1 MSLKPVTIIGVGK
14 CLPDRIITND
24 ELSQIVETNDEW
36 ISSRTGFKQR
46 RVISGSE
53 SVSSLAI
60 GAAKDALEFAGM
72 TGEDVDLIVCASS
85 TPDYMFP
92 STACEVQAAIGS
104 KAPAFNVIAA
114 CSGLVYGI
122 SIANSFI
129 SAGTYKRVLV
139 IGAEAHSRYIDWQ
152 DRNTCVLFGDGAG
165 AILMSES
172 DGENDVLSVELAADG
187 KKALE
192 LTLPSG
198 KTSCPLVELE
208 QKDESDYIWMNG
220 KEIYKF
226 AVVTVPKT
234 IKSAIE
240 KAGLEIEDLT
250 YLVPHHANMR
260 IISAVQD
267 RLKLK
272 DEQIIVSLENY
283 ANTSTASTPIA
294 LSEAMEAGKLKRG
307 DVIALCGFGGGLTW
321 GTAIIRWNAEDKRK
335 TDGLESLKK

>member
-14 CLPDRIITND
+14 CLPEKVITND
-24 ELSQIVETNDEW
+24 DLSTIVDTNDEW
-36 ISSRTGFKQR
+36 ISTRTGFKQR

-60 GAAKDALEFAGM
+60 GAAKDALEFAGI
-72 TGEDVDLIVCASS
+72 TGEDIDLIVCASS

-104 KAPAFNVIAA
+104 KAPAFNLVAA

-122 SIANSFI
+122 SVANSFI
-129 SAGTYKRVLV
+129 AAGTYKKVLV
-139 IGAEAHSRYIDWQ
+139 IGAEAHSRYVDWE

-165 AILMSES
+165 AVILAESET
-172 DGENDVLSVELAADG
+172 GQNDVLSVELAANG
-187 KKALE
+187 KKGLE
-192 LTLPSG
+192 LTLPVG
-198 KTSCPLVELE
+198 KTNCPLVELDKKE
-208 QKDESDYIWMNG
+208 ESEYIWMNG

-234 IKSAIE
+234 IKSALD
-240 KAGLEIEDLT
+240 KAGLTVGDLN

-260 IISAVQD
+260 IISAVQE
-267 RLKLK
+267 RLKLA
-272 DEQIIVSLENY
+272 DEQILVSLENY

-294 LSEAMEAGKLKRG
+294 LSEAFESGKLKDG

-321 GTAIIRWNAEDKRK
+321 GTAIIRWNAKDKRIK
-335 TDGLESLKK
+335 